1 MDANFNKILNVMYW
15 VLIPLI
21 MMFTTAVAFDGISSP
36 STFRVVLGFM
46 TLGISGFTLYSYI
59 RQLTEKLSN
68 RFSKDNT
75 NA

>member
-36 STFRVVLGFM
+36 STFQVVLGFM
-46 TLGISGFTLYSYI
+46 TLGINGYTLYSYI